1 MSDGHSPDADVVEEL
16 RVVRVAPQRLHELR
30 RRVLRSNNP
39 AVAVADPRDE
49 DDAAVH
55 FAGLLGERVVVS
67 ASFYPDESPVDPH
80 LPTYQLRYMATDFD
94 VQGRGYGSRVLA
106 EAEAFL
112 VGRGARQLWA
122 NGRDTALGFYEV
134 TGWRVVA
141 GSDHL
146 SPETQLPHHVIVKR
160 LGDAD

>member
-1 MSDGHSPDADVVEEL
+1 MNERDALDGDAVEDL
-16 RVVRVAPQRLHELR
+16 RVQRVAPQRLHELR

-39 AVAVADPRDE
+39 AISVADPRDE

-67 ASFYPDESPVDPH
+67 ASFYPDESPVDPR

-106 EAEAFL
+106 EAEVFL
-112 VGRGARQLWA
+112 RSRGARQLWA

-160 LGDAD
+160 LEDAN